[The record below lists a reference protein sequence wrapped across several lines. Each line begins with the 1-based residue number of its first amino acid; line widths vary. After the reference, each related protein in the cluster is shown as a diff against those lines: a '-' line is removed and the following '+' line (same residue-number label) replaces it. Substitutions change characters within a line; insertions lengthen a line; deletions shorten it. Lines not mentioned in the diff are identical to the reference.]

1 MSRRSAS
8 DHSANGHEVSHTIS
22 DASRPAG
29 ETRAGQSFRPHLA
42 LVTVQILFGA
52 WPIFGKVVLRSM
64 SATSLVACRLV
75 GAAIVFAFLRRRFT
89 ALLHMPRRDFLLLL
103 LCSLTGVVG
112 NQLLYVKGLSLTTV
126 INTALLTTSI
136 PVFVLFVSILFGYDR
151 LSLKR
156 LLGIVLAAAGVVYLI
171 NPARAQLT
179 PQTSAGNLLIACN
192 SLLYAVYI
200 VISKRLFERYGAL
213 DVITWIFLVSAVL
226 TLPLGVYSLS
236 RDNLAAISWGVWLM
250 IGVIIILPTVG
261 AYYLNAWALTQ
272 VSPSTVAIYIYLQP
286 LVAFG
291 FAPLLLGERW
301 NSRTAVATLLIFAGV
316 GLVVS
321 RGRSRA
327 VREISEHPDALAH

>member
-1 MSRRSAS
+1 MSRRL
-8 DHSANGHEVSHTIS
+8 
-22 DASRPAG
+22 
-29 ETRAGQSFRPHLA
+29 RPHLA
-42 LVTVQILFGA
+42 LVAVQILFGA
-52 WPIFGKVVLRSM
+52 WPIFGKIVLRSM
-64 SATSLVACRLV
+64 SSTSLVACRLA
-75 GAAIVFAFLRRRFT
+75 GAAVTFALVRRRFIP
-89 ALLHMPRRDFLLLL
+89 LLRMPRRDFLLLL

-156 LLGIVLAAAGVVYLI
+156 LLGIVLAAAGVIYLV
-171 NPARAQLT
+171 NPAGAQLT
-179 PQTSAGNLLIACN
+179 RQTSTGNLLIACN

-226 TLPLGVYSLS
+226 TLPIGIYSLHN
-236 RDNLAAISWGVWLM
+236 DNLAAISWSVWLL
-250 IGVIIILPTVG
+250 IAVIIVFPTVG

-301 NSRTAVATLLIFAGV
+301 NSRTSIATVLIFAGV

>member
-1 MSRRSAS
+1 MTRGSAS
-8 DHSANGHEVSHTIS
+8 DPRSNGHGVSHRNPVEPRT
-22 DASRPAG
+22 ARVTPL
-29 ETRAGQSFRPHLA
+29 GQRLRPHLA

-52 WPIFGKVVLRSM
+52 WPIFGKIALRSM

-75 GAAIVFAFLRRRFT
+75 GAAVIFALLRRRFT
-89 ALLHMPRRDFLLLL
+89 VLFHMPRRDFFLLV

-126 INTALLTTSI
+126 INTALLTTSV

-226 TLPLGVYSLS
+226 TLPLGIYSL
-236 RDNLAAISWGVWLM
+236 RQANLAAITWGTWVI
-250 IGVIIILPTVG
+250 IGLIIILPTVG

-272 VSPSTVAIYIYLQP
+272 VSPSTVAVYIYLQP

-291 FAPLLLGERW
+291 FAPLLLGEQW
-301 NSRTAVATLLIFAGV
+301 NSHTGIATVLIFAGV